1 LYPHQTYNY
10 FIKILLNNKWLTPR
24 CGVVFKGDCPMG
36 NNEYL
41 IKGIVRDFRSLSWDK
56 LSLVISLIEK
66 LSDNELYL
74 VGWSLTEMDEMDK
87 EQRQRILQ
95 LINKSKVQS

>member
-1 LYPHQTYNY
+1 
-10 FIKILLNNKWLTPR
+10 
-24 CGVVFKGDCPMG
+24 MG

-41 IKGIVRDFRSLSWDK
+41 IKGIVRDLRSLSWDK
-56 LSLVISLIEK
+56 LSLVISLMEE

-74 VGWSLTEMDEMDK
+74 VGWSFTEMDEMDK

-95 LINKSKVQS
+95 LIEKSKVKR